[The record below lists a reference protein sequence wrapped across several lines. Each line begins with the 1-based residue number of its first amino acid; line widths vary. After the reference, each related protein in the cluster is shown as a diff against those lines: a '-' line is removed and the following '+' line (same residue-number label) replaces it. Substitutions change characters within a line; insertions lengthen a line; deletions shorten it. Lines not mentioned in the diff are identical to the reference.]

1 MWETIGNVLTSGN
14 AGLVGFLIIII
25 LVLVIWAGKKGLFN
39 IHTDTVT
46 IGGNDRELTI
56 VRNQSQWAY
65 LFIMSIKGK
74 ILPEDASKQQNDRTE
89 LILEKVYDKIVEW
102 ITYNHITDNSAYVE
116 IKQSEVCSV
125 VYNFDDLSDEYKT
138 PEFKTRMENW
148 TKEVILNL
156 IKIRKVYSNQK

>member
-1 MWETIGNVLTSGN
+1 MAL
-14 AGLVGFLIIII
+14 
-25 LVLVIWAGKKGLFN
+25 
-39 IHTDTVT
+39 
-46 IGGNDRELTI
+46 
-56 VRNQSQWAY
+56 
-65 LFIMSIKGK
+65 KGK
-74 ILPEDASKQQNDRTE
+74 VLPEDASKQQNDRTE

-102 ITYNHITDNSAYVE
+102 ITYNHITENSAYIE

-156 IKIRKVYSNQK
+156 IKIRKVYSSQK